1 MSRILRDGHST
12 ILTFANIP
20 NVNFLEKEIT
30 PPGVDGGGEN
40 DVTTMRNEVW
50 RTRQPKKLKTLTP
63 LTLTVAYDP
72 AIYDDVEAQLQV
84 VQLVTITFPDGSEV
98 DFFGWIDSFLPGPHV
113 EGEQPTAEMT
123 VIPSNEN
130 ELQEEVSPVY
140 RPAP

>member
-98 DFFGWIDSFLPGPHV
+98 DFFGWIDSFLPGTNV